1 MKKILIAVAMCAALV
16 SCGGGNSHYFA
27 GVENRSFND
36 STAEFDTM
44 AYAMGMNYSLNLK
57 LKLEELNVD
66 FDLYAQT
73 IAETMEK
80 GFTSF
85 EDMEAQQKAF
95 MELQSERFADFNMAM
110 RKRQMGMDSVALPE
124 VYDETFTNK
133 DFTRMMAKLN
143 ALDLVTHSVPMNSY
157 YIAEAIRDVKKV
169 EADSLIDQ
177 TLRVSQKSAMQAL
190 RGYELLIKKNLEAQS
205 AAWFEE
211 IATKP
216 NVDTMKVGNFTI
228 YYRINSVGG
237 VKPEPKDS
245 VQLHYDLYSF
255 RGRLAGSSDAQIKS
269 IKENIEHIRKD
280 EKLTDSAR
288 QARIDMMNAHMER
301 MQNQKTT
308 LDRIYIP
315 VFKECLPLIG
325 EYGSITIWAPASL
338 APQSRSLLPGE
349 AVVIDLQL
357 TSVTEGVELPT
368 VNNPAA
374 AKGKGHPI
382 KLVPQNGPK
391 KDDAAGKP
399 VSPKVVAGKGG
410 APKSVPTVK
419 TVKVDPAKPS
429 TKK

>member
-1 MKKILIAVAMCAALV
+1 MKKILIAVAMCATLV

-27 GVENRSFND
+27 GVENRTYND
-36 STAEFDTM
+36 SSAEFDTL

-57 LKLEELNVD
+57 LRLSELNMD

-73 IAETMEK
+73 MAETMEK

-110 RKRQMGMDSVALPE
+110 RKRQMGMDTVALPN

-143 ALDLVTHSVPMNSY
+143 ALDLLTHSVPMNIHY
-157 YIAEAIRDVKKV
+157 TAEAIRDVKGV
-169 EADSLIDQ
+169 EADSLIDK
-177 TLRVSQKSAMQAL
+177 TLRISQKTAMQTL
-190 RGYELLIKKNLEAQS
+190 RGYELQIKKNLEAQS
-205 AAWFEE
+205 IDWLKE

-216 NVDTMKVGNFTI
+216 NVDTLKVGNSLV

-245 VQLHYDLYSF
+245 VQIYYDLYSF
-255 RGRLAGSSDAQIKS
+255 RGRLLGSSDAQIKGM
-269 IKENIEHIRKD
+269 KENIERISKD
-280 EKLTDSAR
+280 EKLSDSMR
-288 QARIDMMNAHMER
+288 QARIDMMNSHIER
-301 MQNQKTT
+301 IQKQKTT
-308 LDRIYIP
+308 LDRIFLP

-325 EYGSITIWAPASL
+325 EYGSITIWAPAHL
-338 APQSRSLLPGE
+338 APQSRTILPGE

-357 TSVTEGVELPT
+357 TSVTKGVDLPQ

-374 AKGKGHPI
+374 PQGKGHSI
-382 KLVPQNGPK
+382 MITPQNGPK
-391 KDDAAGKP
+391 KDNAAKVNPGKP
-399 VSPKVVAGKGG
+399 VNPKDAS
-410 APKSVPTVK
+410 PKSVPAVK
-419 TVKVDPAKPS
+419 SVKVDPAKPAA
-429 TKK
+429 KK